1 MFGII
6 DRYLS
11 TILNKALHLRAYKA
25 SSKNNSSFN
34 QTTTMKKILLLNL
47 ILFFGISLLNGQN
60 SLLTVAEK
68 SGFESTAKYA
78 DVQTFITELTKI
90 SKNIKV
96 ESIAKTTEGRDVP
109 LLIIAD
115 PLPQSP
121 ADLINDKRIVVYIQ
135 ANIHAGEVEGK
146 EASMM
151 LARDL
156 VNGLNNEI
164 LKKVVVLICPNFNP
178 DGNEAISTQNR
189 THQNGPKSGVGLRYN
204 GQMLDLNRDA
214 IKLES
219 PEMTGLIRNV
229 ILRWDPSLLVDCHTT
244 NGSYH
249 EEPVTFTWMMNPA
262 GDRELINFMR
272 DKMMPVVSGILNDKY
287 NVMNCFY
294 GEFTDLKNPENG
306 WISYASE
313 PRYLTNYM
321 GVRNRLAILN
331 ENYVYADYK
340 TRVLGSY
347 HLLHSILEYSVSHSD
362 EIKVMLKKVDAQ
374 TIFRG
379 VNPAVSDS
387 FPIEYK
393 VMPTPE
399 KIKIHAYEVDAT
411 TDAEGREQLHKS
423 DRKKLVN
430 PPYLADYYP
439 AKSVSFPYAYI
450 IKLHDPIIAN
460 LLLKHGIK
468 VEKLTQSATLEVET
482 YRITDLK
489 PAERLNQGH
498 YTNTVKGTMEKDTVE
513 FIPGNYVVRMAQP
526 LANLAAYMLEP
537 QTNDALILWNYFD
550 RYLVPQWGKGFYNYP
565 VYRLMKKTELQTQ
578 PLLED

>member
-1 MFGII
+1 MQ
-6 DRYLS
+6 S
-11 TILNKALHLRAYKA
+11 
-25 SSKNNSSFN
+25 
-34 QTTTMKKILLLNL
+34 
-47 ILFFGISLLNGQN
+47 QN

-68 SGFESTAKYA
+68 SGFESTANYA
-78 DVQTFITELTKI
+78 DVQYFIRELTQR
-90 SKNIKV
+90 SKYIRV

-109 LLIIAD
+109 LLIIAN
-115 PLPQSP
+115 PLPLSP
-121 ADLINDKRIVVYIQ
+121 ADLIDDKRIVVYIQ

-146 EASMM
+146 EASLM

-164 LKKVVVLICPNFNP
+164 LQKVVVLISPNFNP
-178 DGNEAISTQNR
+178 DGNEAISIRNR
-189 THQNGPKSGVGLRYN
+189 TNQNGPKNGVGLRYN

-229 ILRWDPSLLVDCHTT
+229 IRRWDPSVLVDCHTT

-262 GDRELINFMR
+262 GSRELINYMR
-272 DKMMPVVSGILNDKY
+272 DNLMPAVSGILTDKY
-287 NVMNCFY
+287 NVLNCFY
-294 GEFTDLKNPENG
+294 GEFSDLKNPEDG

-347 HLLHSILEYSVSHSD
+347 SLLHSILDYSASHSV
-362 EIKVMLKKVDAQ
+362 EIKDMLKKVDLQ
-374 TIFRG
+374 TIARAT
-379 VNPAVSDS
+379 NLAVPDS
-387 FPIEYK
+387 FPIKYK
-393 VMPTPE
+393 VKPTPE
-399 KIKIHAYEVDAT
+399 KIRIRAFEVDVT
-411 TDAEGREQLHKS
+411 TDADGKEKLHKS
-423 DRKKLVN
+423 DRKRLVN
-430 PPYLADYYP
+430 APYLADYYP
-439 AKSVSFPYAYI
+439 TRSVAFPYAYI
-450 IKLHDPIIAN
+450 IKLNDPAVAN

-468 VEKLTQSATLEVET
+468 VEKLVQATTLEVET
-482 YRITDLK
+482 FRISDLK
-489 PAERLNQGH
+489 PEARLNQGH
-498 YTNTVKGTMEKDTVE
+498 YTNTVKGMVIKDTVE
-513 FIPGNYVVRMAQP
+513 FLPGNYVVRMAQP

-537 QTNDALILWNYFD
+537 ETNDALILWNYFD

-565 VYRLMKKTELQTQ
+565 VYRRMKKTDLQTL
-578 PLLED
+578 PVLENKAE